1 MGGTRRKDGP
11 LGPFA
16 DGFRARLM
24 TLGYTPG
31 SSKHPLR
38 AMGQLGRW
46 MGTEG
51 AQIARLDEE
60 LVSRFLAA
68 RGALGQRPPLCRRS
82 FAPLLEHLRE
92 QGAIEPKAH
101 PPPTPLDTLLERY
114 HGWLV
119 RERGLAAATVLRYE
133 TLARRFLAKR
143 APHGGTGVEGL
154 SGADVSAFLLG
165 ECERLAVGSAKG
177 RVAELRSLLRFLYV
191 EGLTERALAA
201 AVPPVAGWREV
212 GLPAILSAAEVRRLV
227 TGCDRSHPM
236 GRRDLALLTLLA
248 RLGLRS
254 IEIARLEI
262 GDLDWR
268 AGEVVVRGKARRR
281 ERLPMPLEVGEALV
295 AYLREGRPRT
305 EARQVFLTCRAPVG
319 PIRPDLVSD
328 VVRRAC
334 LRAGLA
340 PVGAH
345 RLRHALA
352 AEMLRRGA
360 SLVEISQVLRHRD
373 LATTAIYAKVDLGAL
388 RQVAQPWPGAPR

>member
-46 MGTEG
+46 MGAEG

-60 LVSRFLAA
+60 LVSRFLVA

-101 PPPTPLDTLLERY
+101 PPPPLDTLLERY

-119 RERGLAAATVLRYE
+119 RERGLAGATVLRYE

-143 APHGGTGVEGL
+143 ASHGGTGVEGL

-212 GLPAILSAAEVRRLV
+212 GLPGGPQHRRSAPA
-227 TGCDRSHPM
+227 
-236 GRRDLALLTLLA
+236 RD
-248 RLGLRS
+248 
-254 IEIARLEI
+254 
-262 GDLDWR
+262 
-268 AGEVVVRGKARRR
+268 
-281 ERLPMPLEVGEALV
+281 
-295 AYLREGRPRT
+295 
-305 EARQVFLTCRAPVG
+305 
-319 PIRPDLVSD
+319 
-328 VVRRAC
+328 
-334 LRAGLA
+334 
-340 PVGAH
+340 
-345 RLRHALA
+345 RLR
-352 AEMLRRGA
+352 
-360 SLVEISQVLRHRD
+360 
-373 LATTAIYAKVDLGAL
+373 
-388 RQVAQPWPGAPR
+388 